1 MLLLLLLLGT
11 RSASA
16 AAGHTHKPEGP
27 ETPQCEQVFL
37 GDDIGYANIF
47 EYHEEDGTC
56 QLSMSELAAVCTG
69 DLFASCMA
77 FVEGA
82 QPERENNEKTAA
94 QPHWSSRWRASCP
107 ALQLRLQSLGRGRMR
122 GFWRP
127 RPGRR

>member
-47 EYHEEDGTC
+47 EYHEEVGWRRPRGTNGPDDAGQPGESYDTPAATC
-56 QLSMSELAAVCTG
+56 QISMSELAAVCTG
-69 DLFASCMA
+69 DRLASCLAFLEAEPQCDPVCMA
-77 FVEGA
+77 YLQQV
-82 QPERENNEKTAA
+82 AA
-94 QPHWSSRWRASCP
+94 TGDDSC
-107 ALQLRLQSLGRGRMR
+107 
-122 GFWRP
+122 
-127 RPGRR
+127 